1 MGCPKRQPFLLY
13 NEETMYFVGIN
24 IGIDK
29 TTVSRS
35 PGYNGEQVSQ
45 IILNP
50 HSHGGLGSKIID
62 TAICKNNGDWSLVY
76 DSTTFISNNVR
87 YGFTGPISKLSPDEK
102 ESMIV
107 FIKLLFHNILINDPD
122 LIYTSPDNKNFEL
135 GIACPLD
142 WVRQDSNAQQEYLNF
157 FRYECGVPVDFCMR
171 ETDAK
176 LLDIIRKHHFDI
188 KDNILVIDSGPYTID
203 FSLCSNFKRVYY
215 LEQGYN
221 IGTRCIVDALI
232 PHILKYENNS
242 ENLRKL
248 KEFRNSMGYEG
259 DILTQL
265 SLYVQAQV
273 ERYFIEWQDEFLLL
287 LPYRELTPNWPGPRW
302 DICVEFEA
310 SKNEFDKI
318 ISGYTSAVKDAIV
331 NSKARLDQ
339 YKIIPNIVYITGDRT
354 GFKYIKKYAEEIFDK
369 RVYIDPDIDYSV
381 SNGIALYMY
390 HDSQFLDNFLAEL
403 RNGLIGITILNI
415 DYKKIDMAIGHAL
428 RRSLAYDIDSSS
440 IDSKRNVNISS
451 PLFLSNKDVNS
462 ILEERIMKY
471 AIKVF
476 REHMYFDVK
485 Y

>member
-1 MGCPKRQPFLLY
+1 
-13 NEETMYFVGIN
+13 MYFVGIN

-62 TAICKNNGDWSLVY
+62 TAICKNNGEWSLVHY
-76 DSTTFISNNVR
+76 VKDFRSDDIRS
-87 YGFTGPISKLSPDEK
+87 GFKGPISRLNPNTREALRVFVKL
-102 ESMIV
+102 I
-107 FIKLLFHNILINDPD
+107 FHNILIYDTD
-122 LIYTSPDNKNFEL
+122 LRYNSPDDKNFEL
-135 GIACPLD
+135 GIACPFG
-142 WVRQDSNAQQEYLNF
+142 WVRESPNAQQEYLYF

-176 LLDIIRKHHFDI
+176 WLDIILKHHFDI

-221 IGTRCIVDALI
+221 IGTRRIVDALI

-265 SLYVQAQV
+265 SLYVQTQV
-273 ERYFIEWQDEFLLL
+273 ERYFIEWQDNFSLLL
-287 LPYRELTPNWPGPRW
+287 YYNELTPNWPGPKW
-302 DICVEFEA
+302 EICIAFEA
-310 SKNEFDKI
+310 FREEFNKI
-318 ISGYTSAVKDAIV
+318 IGCYLSAVKDAIV
-331 NSKARLDQ
+331 NTKVRLDQ
-339 YKIIPNIVYITGDRT
+339 YKIIPNMVYITGDRT
-354 GFKYIKKYAEEIFDK
+354 GIKYIKKYAEEIFDE
-369 RVYIDPDIDYSV
+369 RVYIDLDPDNSV

-403 RNGLIGITILNI
+403 KNRLIGITVLNI

-428 RRSLAYDIDSSS
+428 RRSLPYDIDSSS

-451 PLFLSNKDVNS
+451 HLFLSNKDVNS

-476 REHMYFDVK
+476 REDMYFDVK

>member
-1 MGCPKRQPFLLY
+1 
-13 NEETMYFVGIN
+13 MYFVGIN

-35 PGYNGEQVSQ
+35 PGYNGERVSQ

-50 HSHGGLGSKIID
+50 HSNGGFGGESID
-62 TAICKNNGDWSLVY
+62 TAICKNNGEWSLVQHARDY
-76 DSTTFISNNVR
+76 RLDDIR
-87 YGFTGPISKLSPDEK
+87 YGFKGPISRLDPNNREALR
-102 ESMIV
+102 E
-107 FIKLLFHNILINDPD
+107 FIKLLFHDILINDPD

-142 WVRQDSNAQQEYLNF
+142 WVLQDSNAQQEYLNF
-157 FRYECGVPVDFCMR
+157 YRYECGVPVDFCMR

-176 LLDIIRKHHFDI
+176 WLGIILEHHFDI
-188 KDNILVIDSGPYTID
+188 KDNTLVIDSGPYTID

-221 IGTRCIVDALI
+221 IGTRRIVDALI

-265 SLYVQAQV
+265 SLYVQTQV
-273 ERYFIEWQDEFLLL
+273 ERYFIEEQNYFSLGVRYND
-287 LPYRELTPNWPGPRW
+287 LTPSWPGPKW
-302 DICVEFEA
+302 EICIAFEA
-310 SKNEFDKI
+310 SREEFNKI
-318 ISGYTSAVKDAIV
+318 IGCYLSAVKDTIV
-331 NSKARLDQ
+331 NTKVRLDQ
-339 YKIIPNIVYITGDRT
+339 YKIIPNMVFITGDRT
-354 GFKYIKKYAEEIFDK
+354 GFEYIKKYAEEIFDE
-369 RVYIDPDIDYSV
+369 RVYIDPNPDYSI
-381 SNGIALYMY
+381 SNGIAWYMY
-390 HDSQFLDNFLAEL
+390 LDSQYLDNFLAEL
-403 RNGLIGITILNI
+403 KNGLIGITVLNI

-428 RRSLAYDIDSSS
+428 RRSLAYDIDFSS
-440 IDSKRNVNISS
+440 IDSKRKVNISS
-451 PLFLSNKDVNS
+451 HLFLSNKDVNS
-462 ILEERIMKY
+462 ILEEHIMKY

>member
-1 MGCPKRQPFLLY
+1 
-13 NEETMYFVGIN
+13 MYFVGIN

-122 LIYTSPDNKNFEL
+122 LMYTSPDNKNFEL

-176 LLDIIRKHHFDI
+176 LLDIILKHHFDI

-215 LEQGYN
+215 LEQGYR

-265 SLYVQAQV
+265 SLYVQTQV
-273 ERYFIEWQDEFLLL
+273 ERYFIEWQYNFRLLI
-287 LPYRELTPNWPGPRW
+287 PYEELTPNWPGSSW
-302 DICVEFEA
+302 DTCIAFKASGEEF
-310 SKNEFDKI
+310 NKI
-318 ISGYTSAVKDAIV
+318 IGCYLSAVKDAIV
-331 NSKARLDQ
+331 NTKVRLDQ
-339 YKIIPNIVYITGDRT
+339 YKIIPNMVYITGDRT
-354 GFKYIKKYAEEIFDK
+354 GFKYIKKYAKEIFDE
-369 RVYIDPDIDYSV
+369 RIYIDPNPDYSI
-381 SNGIALYMY
+381 SNGISLYMCRS
-390 HDSQFLDNFLAEL
+390 SQILDEFLAEL
-403 RNGLIGITILNI
+403 KNGLIGITVLNT
-415 DYKKIDMAIGHAL
+415 DYQKIDMAIGHAL

-451 PLFLSNKDVNS
+451 HLFLSNKDVNS

>member
-50 HSHGGLGSKIID
+50 HSHGGLGGKSID
-62 TAICKNNGDWSLVY
+62 TAICKNNGEWSLVQHARDY
-76 DSTTFISNNVR
+76 RLDDIR
-87 YGFTGPISKLSPDEK
+87 YGVKGPISRLDPNNREALREFVKL
-102 ESMIV
+102 I
-107 FIKLLFHNILINDPD
+107 FHNILINDPD

-142 WVRQDSNAQQEYLNF
+142 WELQDPNAQQEYLDF
-157 FRYECGVPVDFCMR
+157 FRNECGVPVDLCMK
-171 ETDAK
+171 ENDARFYSQWERFNG
-176 LLDIIRKHHFDI
+176 DDSVF
-188 KDNILVIDSGPYTID
+188 VIDISTSTID
-203 FSLCSNFKRVYY
+203 FSTYVKSKCVSECCWGINL
-215 LEQGYN
+215 
-221 IGTRCIVDALI
+221 GTHHIVNCLLG
-232 PHILKYENNS
+232 HILKEYNNAK
-242 ENLRKL
+242 NLQKL
-248 KEFRNSMGYEG
+248 KEFRNSMGFEG

-339 YKIIPNIVYITGDRT
+339 YKIIPNMVYITGDRT
-354 GFKYIKKYAEEIFDK
+354 GFKYIKKYADK
-369 RVYIDPDIDYSV
+369 RVYIDPDLDYSV

-390 HDSQFLDNFLAEL
+390 HGSQFLDNFLAEL
-403 RNGLIGITILNI
+403 KLGLIGINVLNI

-428 RRSLAYDIDSSS
+428 HRSLAYDIDSSS

-451 PLFLSNKDVNS
+451 HLFLSNKDVNS
-462 ILEERIMKY
+462 ILEECIMKY

-476 REHMYFDVK
+476 REYMYFDVK

>member
-62 TAICKNNGDWSLVY
+62 TAICKNNGEWSLVHY
-76 DSTTFISNNVR
+76 VNDFRSDDIRSGFI
-87 YGFTGPISKLSPDEK
+87 GPISRLDPNTREALRVFVKL
-102 ESMIV
+102 I
-107 FIKLLFHNILINDPD
+107 FHNILICDTD
-122 LIYTSPDNKNFEL
+122 LRYNSPDDKNFKL
-135 GIACPLD
+135 GIACPFG
-142 WVRQDSNAQQEYLNF
+142 WVRENPNAQQEYLDF
-157 FRYECGVPVDFCMR
+157 FRNECGVPVDFCMR

-176 LLDIIRKHHFDI
+176 WLGIILKHHFDI

-242 ENLRKL
+242 ENLQKL

-265 SLYVQAQV
+265 SLYVQTQV

-287 LPYRELTPNWPGPRW
+287 LHYRELTPNWPGPRW

-339 YKIIPNIVYITGDRT
+339 YKIIPNMVFITGDRT
-354 GFKYIKKYAEEIFDK
+354 GFEYIKKYAEEIFDE
-369 RVYIDPDIDYSV
+369 RVYIDPNPDYYI
-381 SNGIALYMY
+381 SNGIALYMCRS
-390 HDSQFLDNFLAEL
+390 SQILDEFLAEL
-403 RNGLIGITILNI
+403 KNGLIGITVLNI

-440 IDSKRNVNISS
+440 IDSKRNINISS
-451 PLFLSNKDVNS
+451 HLFLSNKDVNS